1 MADLPPQRVTPSR
14 PFTHTG
20 IDFTGHVEVKANKG
34 RGIKTMKA
42 YVAVFVC
49 LCIKALHLELVSD
62 LSTAAFL
69 NALKRFC
76 ARRGRPQHIYS
87 DNGTNF
93 VGAARTLEKQ
103 RREALQLYI
112 DDDVIV
118 NLSEMD
124 ITWHFNAPSWPTA
137 GGLWEA
143 AFKSLKHHLRRVL
156 GDQKLT
162 FEEFSALLTQI
173 EGCLNSRPL
182 VALTEDINNI
192 GYLTPAH
199 FLIGESILEPPLF
212 VEGNDM
218 SFTTRWQLT
227 EKMFKDFW
235 KRWSSDYLQTL
246 QTRSKWQYPTRNLEV
261 DDVVLIKEDNIPP
274 AKWALG
280 RILETHPGADGRV
293 RVVTLKTKTNIIKR
307 PVPKLSRLPMDPL
320 PTTANNKTSDDS
332 DTASIASTSQGK
344 LRNKTNKCLSLLYTL
359 LSL

>member
-1 MADLPPQRVTPSR
+1 
-14 PFTHTG
+14 
-20 IDFTGHVEVKANKG
+20 
-34 RGIKTMKA
+34 
-42 YVAVFVC
+42 
-49 LCIKALHLELVSD
+49 
-62 LSTAAFL
+62 
-69 NALKRFC
+69 
-76 ARRGRPQHIYS
+76 
-87 DNGTNF
+87 
-93 VGAARTLEKQ
+93 
-103 RREALQLYI
+103 
-112 DDDVIV
+112 
-118 NLSEMD
+118 
-124 ITWHFNAPSWPTA
+124 
-137 GGLWEA
+137 
-143 AFKSLKHHLRRVL
+143 
-156 GDQKLT
+156 
-162 FEEFSALLTQI
+162 LTQI

-182 VALTEDINNI
+182 VALTEDIDNI

-212 VEGNDM
+212 VKGNDM

-320 PTTANNKTSDDS
+320 PTTANNKTSNDS
-332 DTASIASTSQGK
+332 DTVSIASTSQGK

-359 LSL
+359 LSLLTVWVVPTAQQQINVTTLSPSRLVYFDKVADVQIIQDEWKLVVYYNMTTYWRSLENTQKYLDYLTTLCKTEPAFLSISSQFQHELN